1 MNKYPDLIVFSG
13 EGTFSSGAL
22 TINGSFEI
30 TNYPEKTIIEVTTQN
45 VSHLLTAMLFNNT
58 WKLEGKNDQN
68 IAVYA
73 EDLQIINVSEKVI
86 FEPLKE
92 VRFGEFAPSELTE
105 AKFPLIGLYSGLVDL
120 NLNHCE
126 ILIKEQDSITSKINV
141 LGKRWNLQLEGKT
154 LKLKQP
160 RTTIEDY
167 QIKANNICL
176 LLSLAVGNS
185 VIFNRQFYYND
196 DQLVQE
202 IWRRKAGYHYGVEP
216 CIPDFQLDRFL
227 ECTLSSF
234 EKWGKKKKDLFFSTV
249 NYINSANQGFL
260 EDRLLRLCIAW
271 ESLALNLVKSSILPK
286 LEMELLKEFLRKS
299 VDTFDLPEYI
309 DKDFIKDRIA
319 KALEWEKLYNSLVN
333 LLDHYNLDSE
343 KLHLDFKKLIKIR
356 NDVAH
361 SGQFR
366 KKFPKTDL
374 ADLVFYSKTG
384 LQVILLLELGYTDMI
399 EFQDD
404 KFVTRIN
411 IDQLKKTST

>member
-1 MNKYPDLIVFSG
+1 LNKYPDLILIQG
-13 EGTFSSGAL
+13 QGTFSSGAL

-30 TNYPEKTIIEVTTQN
+30 TNYPEKTVIEVKTQN
-45 VSHLLTAMLFNNT
+45 VGHQLTALLSNNT
-58 WKLEGKNDQN
+58 WKLVGKNDQN
-68 IAVYA
+68 STVYA
-73 EDLQIINVSEKVI
+73 EDLQITDISEKII

-92 VRFGEFAPSELTE
+92 IKFGDLTPNELTE
-105 AKFPLIGLYSGLVDL
+105 AKFPLIGLYSGSIDL
-120 NLNHCE
+120 NFHQGRIISE
-126 ILIKEQDSITSKINV
+126 EQDSLTSEISV

-154 LKLKQP
+154 LKLTEPKTP
-160 RTTIEDY
+160 IEDF
-167 QIKANNICL
+167 QIKANDICL

-185 VIFNRQFYYND
+185 VIFNRQLYYKD
-196 DQLVQE
+196 DQLVLE

-216 CIPDFQLDRFL
+216 CIPDFQLNNFL
-227 ECTLSSF
+227 KCTLNSF
-234 EKWGKKKKDLFFSTV
+234 EKWGKKKKDLLYSTV

-271 ESLALNLVKSSILPK
+271 ESLALNLVKSSTLPK
-286 LEMELLKEFLRKS
+286 LEIELLKEYLEKS
-299 VDTFDLPEYI
+299 IDSFDLPECI
-309 DKDFIKDRIA
+309 DKNFIKDRIA

-333 LLDHYNLDSE
+333 LVDHYNLDSE

-356 NDVAH
+356 NDIAH

-366 KKFPKTDL
+366 KKFPQTDL

-384 LQVILLLELGYTDMI
+384 LQVILLLELGYSGLI

-411 IDQLKKTST
+411 LDKLKKTST

>member
-1 MNKYPDLIVFSG
+1 MKKYPDIIIIKG

-22 TINGSFEI
+22 NINGSFEI

-45 VSHLLTAMLFNNT
+45 VNHLLTAVLSNNT
-58 WKLEGKNDQN
+58 WKLEGKNDLN
-68 IAVYA
+68 IAVHA
-73 EDLQIINVSEKVI
+73 EDLQITHVSDKII

-92 VRFGEFAPSELTE
+92 LRFGDSAPKGITE
-105 AKFPLIGLYSGLVDL
+105 AKFPLIGLYSGLIDL
-120 NLNHCE
+120 DIHQGRIISE
-126 ILIKEQDSITSKINV
+126 EQDSITSEIHV

-154 LKLKQP
+154 LKLKYLQ
-160 RTTIEDY
+160 TTIDDY

-185 VIFNRQFYYND
+185 VIFNRQFYYKD
-196 DQLVQE
+196 DQMFLE

-216 CIPDFQLDRFL
+216 CIPDFQLNRFL

-271 ESLALNLVKSSILPK
+271 ESLALNLVKTSTLPK
-286 LEMELLKEFLRKS
+286 LEIELLKEFLGKS
-299 VDTFDLPEYI
+299 IDNFDLPECI
-309 DKDFIKDRIA
+309 DRSFIKDRIV

-333 LLDHYNLDSE
+333 LVNHYNLDCE

-366 KKFPKTDL
+366 KEYPKTDL
-374 ADLVFYSKTG
+374 VDLVFYSKTG

-404 KFVTRIN
+404 KFVTKIK
-411 IDQLKKTST
+411 IDELKKNIT

>member
-1 MNKYPDLIVFSG
+1 M
-13 EGTFSSGAL
+13 TF
-22 TINGSFEI
+22 NGPFEI
-30 TNYPEKTIIEVTTQN
+30 TNYPEKTIIEVNPQD
-45 VSHLLTAMLFNNT
+45 VGPLLTAILSNNA

-68 IAVYA
+68 IEVYA
-73 EDLQIINVSEKVI
+73 EDLQITNVSKKVT
-86 FEPLKE
+86 FEPLRE
-92 VRFGEFAPSELTE
+92 IRFGDLSPLEITE
-105 AKFPLIGLYSGLVDL
+105 AKFPLIGLYSGSI
-120 NLNHCE
+120 NLNFNQSKIISE
-126 ILIKEQDSITSKINV
+126 EQDSLTSEINV

-154 LKLKQP
+154 LKLTQP
-160 RTTIEDY
+160 KTMVDDY

-185 VIFNRQFYYND
+185 VIFNRQLYYKD
-196 DQLVQE
+196 DQLVLE

-216 CIPDFQLDRFL
+216 CISDFQLNSFL
-227 ECTLSSF
+227 ECTLVSF
-234 EKWGKKKKDLFFSTV
+234 EKWGKKKKDLFLSTV

-271 ESLALNLVKSSILPK
+271 ESLALKLVKSSIIPK
-286 LEMELLKEFLRKS
+286 PEIELLKEFLAKS

-309 DKDFIKDRIA
+309 DRNFIKDRIA

-333 LLDHYNLDSE
+333 LLDHYDLDTE
-343 KLHLDFKKLIKIR
+343 KLHLDFKKLIRIR

-384 LQVILLLELGYTDMI
+384 LQVILLLELGYSDLI

-404 KFVTRIN
+404 KFVSRIKIN
-411 IDQLKKTST
+411 KLKKTST